1 MKKHIKD
8 FVIRGLVC
16 AAGGPL
22 VLAVIY
28 GCMSFNTDIVLT
40 PREVSLGII
49 SATVMAFIAG
59 GINVVYHLERLPL
72 IFAIL
77 IHGCVLYTD
86 YLIVYLL
93 NNWLPRNPQGFWT
106 FTGIF
111 VGSFALI
118 WIFIYL
124 HIKSK
129 TERLNRKLSR

>member
-28 GCMSFNTDIVLT
+28 GYMSFNTDIVLT
-40 PREVSLGII
+40 PGEVSLGII

-86 YLIVYLL
+86 
-93 NNWLPRNPQGFWT
+93 
-106 FTGIF
+106 
-111 VGSFALI
+111 
-118 WIFIYL
+118 
-124 HIKSK
+124 
-129 TERLNRKLSR
+129 